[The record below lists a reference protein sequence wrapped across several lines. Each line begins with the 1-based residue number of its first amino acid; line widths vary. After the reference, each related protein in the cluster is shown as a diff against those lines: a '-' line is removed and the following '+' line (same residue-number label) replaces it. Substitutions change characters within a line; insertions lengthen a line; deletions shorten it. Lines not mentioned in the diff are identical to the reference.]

1 MKLLPMKNRVYRL
14 DTDLIHSAI
23 RDAMSHEKFVGNKL
37 RTALVLKG
45 NPFSLCFWKFAG
57 RFADDYRSFF
67 PEDMVNKFLDA
78 EVDYRANEAIV
89 HQVKKHAVKHLGKF
103 FRENLAEYVLDFVT
117 KHENE
122 FDKTPE
128 MYKEFINNLKKFA
141 DIKIAAV
148 EYSEEV

>member
-1 MKLLPMKNRVYRL
+1 MNLRTKDKVFHL
-14 DTDLIHSAI
+14 DNDLIRCSV
-23 RDAMSHEKFVGNKL
+23 RDAMAHEKFVGKKL

-45 NPFSLCFWKFAG
+45 NPFTYCYWKFAG
-57 RFADDYRSFF
+57 RFADDYRRFF
-67 PEDMVNKFLDA
+67 PEDMVDKFLNE
-78 EVDYRANEAIV
+78 EVDYRSNEAIV
-89 HQVKKHAVKHLGKF
+89 YQVKKRAVKHLGKF

-117 KHENE
+117 KHEHE

-148 EYSEEV
+148 KYSEET

>member
-1 MKLLPMKNRVYRL
+1 MKNRVYRL
-14 DTDLIHSAI
+14 DTDLIHCAI
-23 RDAMSHEKFVGNKL
+23 RDAMAHEKFVGKKL

-57 RFADDYRSFF
+57 RFAEEYRRFF

-78 EVDYRANEAIV
+78 EVDYRLNEAIV
-89 HQVKKHAVKHLGKF
+89 YQVKKHAVKHLGKF
-103 FRENLAEYVLDFVT
+103 FRENLADYVLYFVL
-117 KHENE
+117 KHEQE

-141 DIKIAAV
+141 EIKKAAA
-148 EYSEEV
+148 EYSEEI

>member
-1 MKLLPMKNRVYRL
+1 
-14 DTDLIHSAI
+14 
-23 RDAMSHEKFVGNKL
+23 
-37 RTALVLKG
+37 VLKG

-67 PEDMVNKFLDA
+67 PEKMVDEFLDE

-89 HQVKKHAVKHLGKF
+89 YQVKKHAVKHLGKF

-117 KHENE
+117 KHEQE

-148 EYSEEV
+148 EYSEET

>member
-1 MKLLPMKNRVYRL
+1 MKTRIWHL
-14 DTDLIHSAI
+14 DTDLIHCAI
-23 RDAMSHEKFVGNKL
+23 RDAMAHEKFVGKKL

-45 NPFSLCFWKFAG
+45 HPFSLCFWKFAG
-57 RFADDYRSFF
+57 RFAEDYRVFF
-67 PEDMVNKFLDA
+67 PKDMLSKFEDA

-89 HQVKKHAVKHLGKF
+89 YQVKKQAVKHLGKF
-103 FRENLAEYVLDFVT
+103 FCENLAEYVLDFVT
-117 KHENE
+117 KHEQE

-148 EYSEEV
+148 EYSEET

>member
-1 MKLLPMKNRVYRL
+1 MKLTPMKNRVYRL
-14 DTDLIHSAI
+14 ETDLIHCAI
-23 RDAMSHEKFVGNKL
+23 RDAMAHEKFVGKNL

-57 RFADDYRSFF
+57 RFAEEYRRFF
-67 PEDMVNKFLDA
+67 PEKMVDEFLDA
-78 EVDYRANEAIV
+78 EVDYRTNEAIV
-89 HQVKKHAVKHLGKF
+89 YQVKKHAVKHLGKF

-117 KHENE
+117 KHEQE

-148 EYSEEV
+148 EYAEET